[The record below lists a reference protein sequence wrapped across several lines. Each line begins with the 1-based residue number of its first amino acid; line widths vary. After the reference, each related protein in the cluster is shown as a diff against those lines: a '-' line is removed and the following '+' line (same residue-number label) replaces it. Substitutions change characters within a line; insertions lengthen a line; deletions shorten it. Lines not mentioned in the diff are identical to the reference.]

1 MRPTKFILSVL
12 ILSVL
17 AGPFLGTGEA
27 LAAFVDINH
36 NWAKD
41 AILALD
47 DDGLFAD
54 LWTETFNPSSSLTHE
69 EAFTLFAQAF
79 ELSLEEREALESWLG
94 DLLVSHPEGI
104 TRGEFAAALANLV
117 ALGEMVAVPK
127 DFYPSFAD
135 VSYDYPGFLGVELLQ
150 RLGLLPT
157 HMMGRFE
164 PYRLL
169 TRSEA
174 AFLLAG
180 ARELEKIEGVIAT
193 VAEGGKGLT
202 LTENEGENEHSFSLL
217 GETLYVGPGTLTS
230 KASSKDA
237 ELQEGQSI
245 TLLARKNQALL
256 VQLEQVSN
264 AQVLMNGLNQAT
276 KVLVDVLTPEQ
287 INALIA
293 GDWEQ
298 LGEEV
303 RYELYDQ
310 LVERGVSPWEAD
322 ALLKQ
327 DWDNLQIM
335 LQERLTLEAA
345 DYLQVAPELLHAA
358 LSRDWEKL
366 LEYAQVELAQRLLT
380 SEWLQGVTTNN

>member
-1 MRPTKFILSVL
+1 MPSCKKVRASPLARNCFLSV
-12 ILSVL
+12 
-17 AGPFLGTGEA
+17 
-27 LAAFVDINH
+27 
-36 NWAKD
+36 
-41 AILALD
+41 
-47 DDGLFAD
+47 
-54 LWTETFNPSSSLTHE
+54 
-69 EAFTLFAQAF
+69 
-79 ELSLEEREALESWLG
+79 
-94 DLLVSHPEGI
+94 
-104 TRGEFAAALANLV
+104 
-117 ALGEMVAVPK
+117 
-127 DFYPSFAD
+127 
-135 VSYDYPGFLGVELLQ
+135 
-150 RLGLLPT
+150 
-157 HMMGRFE
+157 
-164 PYRLL
+164 
-169 TRSEA
+169 
-174 AFLLAG
+174 
-180 ARELEKIEGVIAT
+180 
-193 VAEGGKGLT
+193 
-202 LTENEGENEHSFSLL
+202 
-217 GETLYVGPGTLTS
+217 
-230 KASSKDA
+230 
-237 ELQEGQSI
+237 
-245 TLLARKNQALL
+245 
-256 VQLEQVSN
+256 EQVSN